1 MHARK
6 NYDFYGGFRNADNAT
21 IELNILKNETL
32 SHLHRL
38 KAARVFKL
46 RHVCTNDTLAFDIKY
61 INMQ

>member
-1 MHARK
+1 MRVKITIYA
-6 NYDFYGGFRNADNAT
+6 GFRNADNAT
-21 IELNILKNETL
+21 IELNILKSETL
-32 SHLHRL
+32 PHLHRL